1 MGQFKERFYRGG
13 RCVCC
18 FSVCNVFVSETLVV
32 DGDDVSELLSSDV
45 SSGFF
50 NLFGSAD
57 KSADEDEGD
66 ISGSVPSEGVDGSVC
81 SIVCG
86 CWLHPI
92 RKTMD
97 NVNIEIRGMAVSSQG
112 NITLS
117 ANRNDCGWSDRNR

>member
-1 MGQFKERFYRGG
+1 DRDE
-13 RCVCC
+13 
-18 FSVCNVFVSETLVV
+18 VSEMLSP
-32 DGDDVSELLSSDV
+32 DVPSV
-45 SSGFF
+45 FF

-57 KSADEDEGD
+57 KSADEEEGD
-66 ISGSVPSEGVDGSVC
+66 ISASVPSEGVGGSVC

-112 NITLS
+112 NIALS
-117 ANRNDCGWSDRNR
+117 PNRNDCGWSDRNR